1 MIFNEIKPF
10 NFKEQIMKSRRVFL
24 TSLASLVVPA
34 AATAAGINKKDTQ
47 SVFKNCPRAIGGPTA
62 SRFPQVVVQDQNKK
76 KSWFYEEL
84 IHDKLVFFSFTSV
97 RGEKLYPIIDNLV
110 KVQAM
115 LEERLGKDVFMYT
128 ISTSPEED
136 SPQELKK
143 LAESKG
149 AKWQFLTG
157 EVDDIRDIL
166 AAFGIRGRINGLAWV
181 GNEKTGRW
189 MTKASRQHPL
199 YIAESIARL
208 SIGKDHKPF
217 LIDMRSV

>member
-1 MIFNEIKPF
+1 
-10 NFKEQIMKSRRVFL
+10 MKSRRVFL

-34 AATAAGINKKDTQ
+34 AASAAGIKDKTA
-47 SVFKNCPRAIGGPTA
+47 FKNCPRAVGGPMA

-97 RGEKLYPIIDNLV
+97 KGEKLYPIIDNLV

-115 LEERLGKDVFMYT
+115 LEDRLGKDVFMYT
-128 ISTSPEED
+128 LSTSPAED
-136 SPQELKK
+136 TPQDLKK
-143 LAESKG
+143 LADSKG
-149 AKWQFLTG
+149 ARWQFLTG
-157 EVDDIRDIL
+157 DVDDIRDIL
-166 AAFGIRGRINGLAWV
+166 AAFGIRGRINGLAWL

-189 MTKASRQHPL
+189 MSKASRQHPL